1 MPLMSTLPLK
11 TSNKSELPPPSS
23 TQLLGSVVSSHCSTT
38 LPVVEIERWE
48 EMSTVVPEQRVISST
63 PDVDDAS
70 TEERLA
76 FVAAKS
82 SWLSLS

>member
-1 MPLMSTLPLK
+1 MSW
-11 TSNKSELPPPSS
+11 
-23 TQLLGSVVSSHCSTT
+23 HCSTT

-48 EMSTVVPEQRVISST
+48 EMSTVVPEQMVMSRT
-63 PDVDDAS
+63 PDVEDAS